1 MKKVLKSI
9 PTFSALG
16 FKKQLLT
23 LAMCVSVGVGV
34 MGVAE
39 AAPTRN
45 INPPALKVG
54 APQVYMVKNG
64 DTLWDISQRFLK
76 NPVRWPE
83 IWASNKHVK
92 NPHWI
97 FPGDRLLMCTYNGRP
112 IIGKDEGDGC
122 EGIIRRYS
130 SDTKL
135 QPQVRIESLNNAIPV
150 IPLEYI
156 KHWLERSN
164 IVAAESI
171 VNTPYVLGT
180 ADQRV
185 LAAKG
190 QTVYARGNG
199 LEIGQRYAVYRE
211 GEPYMLS
218 NAKGKKYNAGIEL
231 LEVASGVAIQG
242 ENGITTLEL
251 TDTYATEVR
260 RGDRVLPEY
269 DAMLPTLFYPT
280 NAENVVAGGQV
291 LRVMGSI
298 GTAAKH
304 DVVTIDRGLA
314 EGIQVGHVFA
324 VNQKGEMVIDPKN
337 KERVQL
343 PGQRIGRIMI
353 FKSFD
358 HLSYGYVLDS
368 ELPIKVGASIQ
379 PPLMD
384 DSSL

>member
-1 MKKVLKSI
+1 MKKVFKGM

-16 FKKQLLT
+16 FKKQLLA
-23 LAMCVSVGVGV
+23 LAVCVSVGVGV
-34 MGVAE
+34 VNVAE
-39 AAPTRN
+39 AAPARN
-45 INPPALKVG
+45 INPPALKAG
-54 APQVYMVKNG
+54 APQVYVVKKG
-64 DTLWDISQRFLK
+64 DTLWDISKRFLK

-122 EGIIRRYS
+122 EGIIRRYTGG
-130 SDTKL
+130 TKL

-156 KHWLERSN
+156 QHWLERTS
-164 IVAAESI
+164 IVAPESI
-171 VNTPYVLGT
+171 QSTPYILGT

-211 GEPYMLS
+211 GEPYRLAGA
-218 NAKGKKYNAGIEL
+218 NGKKFNAGLEL
-231 LEVASGVAIQG
+231 IQVAAGVAVRG
-242 ENGITTLEL
+242 ENDITTLEL
-251 TDTYATEVR
+251 TDTYNSEVR

-269 DAMLPTLFYPT
+269 DPMLPTLFYPT
-280 NAENVVAGGQV
+280 NAEDVVAGGQV
-291 LRVMGSI
+291 VRVMGSI
-298 GTAAKH
+298 GTAAKNS
-304 DVVTIDRGLA
+304 VVTIDRGSLQ
-314 EGIQVGHVFA
+314 GVQVGHVFSI
-324 VNQKGEMVIDPKN
+324 NQKGEVVTDPKT

-343 PGQRIGRIMI
+343 PGQRIGNVMV
-353 FKSFD
+353 FKSFE
-358 HLSYGYVLDS
+358 HLSYAYVLDS
-368 ELPIKVGASIQ
+368 ELPIKVGAGIQ

-384 DSSL
+384 D

>member
-1 MKKVLKSI
+1 MKKVFKGM

-16 FKKQLLT
+16 FKKQLLA
-23 LAMCVSVGVGV
+23 LAVCVSVGVGV
-34 MGVAE
+34 VNVAE
-39 AAPTRN
+39 AAPARN
-45 INPPALKVG
+45 INPPALKAG
-54 APQVYMVKNG
+54 APQVYVVKKG
-64 DTLWDISQRFLK
+64 DTLWDISKRFLK

-122 EGIIRRYS
+122 EGIIRRYTGG
-130 SDTKL
+130 TKL

-156 KHWLERSN
+156 QHWLERTS
-164 IVAAESI
+164 IVAPESI
-171 VNTPYVLGT
+171 QSTPYILGT

-199 LEIGQRYAVYRE
+199 LEIGQRYAIYRE
-211 GEPYMLS
+211 GEPYMLTGA
-218 NAKGKKYNAGIEL
+218 NGKKFNAGLEL
-231 LEVASGVAIQG
+231 IQVAAGVAVRG
-242 ENGITTLEL
+242 ENDITTLEL
-251 TDTYATEVR
+251 TDTYNSEVR

-269 DAMLPTLFYPT
+269 DPMLPTLFYPT
-280 NAENVVAGGQV
+280 NAEDVVAGGQV
-291 LRVMGSI
+291 VRVMGSI
-298 GTAAKH
+298 GTAAKNS
-304 DVVTIDRGLA
+304 VVTIDRGSLQ
-314 EGIQVGHVFA
+314 GVQVGHVFSI
-324 VNQKGEMVIDPKN
+324 NQKGEVVTDPKT

-343 PGQRIGRIMI
+343 PGQRIGNVMV
-353 FKSFD
+353 FKSFE
-358 HLSYGYVLDS
+358 HLSYAYVLDS
-368 ELPIKVGASIQ
+368 ELPIKVGAGIQ

-384 DSSL
+384 D

>member
-1 MKKVLKSI
+1 MKKVFKGM

-16 FKKQLLT
+16 FKKQLLA
-23 LAMCVSVGVGV
+23 LAVCVSVGVGV
-34 MGVAE
+34 VNVAE
-39 AAPTRN
+39 AAPARN
-45 INPPALKVG
+45 INPPALKAG
-54 APQVYMVKNG
+54 APQVYVVKKG
-64 DTLWDISQRFLK
+64 DTLWDISKRFLK

-83 IWASNKHVK
+83 IWVSNKHVK

-122 EGIIRRYS
+122 EGIIRRYTGG
-130 SDTKL
+130 TKL

-156 KHWLERSN
+156 QHWLERTS
-164 IVAAESI
+164 IVAPESI
-171 VNTPYVLGT
+171 QSTPYILGT

-211 GEPYMLS
+211 GEPYMLTGA
-218 NAKGKKYNAGIEL
+218 NGKKFNAGLEL
-231 LEVASGVAIQG
+231 IQVAAGVAVRG
-242 ENGITTLEL
+242 ENDITTLEL
-251 TDTYATEVR
+251 TDTYNSEVR

-269 DAMLPTLFYPT
+269 DPMLPTLFYPT
-280 NAENVVAGGQV
+280 NAEDVVAGGQV
-291 LRVMGSI
+291 VRVMGSI
-298 GTAAKH
+298 GTAAKNS
-304 DVVTIDRGLA
+304 VVTIDRGSLQ
-314 EGIQVGHVFA
+314 GVQVGHVFSI
-324 VNQKGEMVIDPKN
+324 NQKGEVVTDPKT

-343 PGQRIGRIMI
+343 PGQRIGNVMV
-353 FKSFD
+353 FKSFE
-358 HLSYGYVLDS
+358 HLSYAYVLDS
-368 ELPIKVGASIQ
+368 ELPIKVGAGIQ

-384 DSSL
+384 D

>member
-1 MKKVLKSI
+1 MKKVFKGM

-16 FKKQLLT
+16 FKKQLLA
-23 LAMCVSVGVGV
+23 LAVCVSVGVGV
-34 MGVAE
+34 VNVAE
-39 AAPTRN
+39 AAPARN
-45 INPPALKVG
+45 VNPPALKAG
-54 APQVYMVKNG
+54 APQVYVVKKG
-64 DTLWDISQRFLK
+64 DTLWDISKRFLK

-122 EGIIRRYS
+122 EGIIRRYTGG
-130 SDTKL
+130 TKL

-156 KHWLERSN
+156 QHWLERTS
-164 IVAAESI
+164 IVAPESI
-171 VNTPYVLGT
+171 QSTPYILGT

-211 GEPYMLS
+211 GEPYMFTAA
-218 NAKGKKYNAGIEL
+218 NGKKFNAGLEL
-231 LEVASGVAIQG
+231 IQVAAGIAIRG
-242 ENGITTLEL
+242 ENDITTLEL
-251 TDTYATEVR
+251 TDTYNSEVR

-269 DAMLPTLFYPT
+269 DPMLPTLFYPT
-280 NAENVVAGGQV
+280 NAEDVVAGGQV
-291 LRVMGSI
+291 VRVMGSI
-298 GTAAKH
+298 GTAAKNS
-304 DVVTIDRGLA
+304 VVTIDRGSLQ
-314 EGIQVGHVFA
+314 GVQVGHVFSI
-324 VNQKGEMVIDPKN
+324 NQKGEVVTDPKT
-337 KERVQL
+337 KERIQL
-343 PGQRIGRIMI
+343 PGQRIGNVMV
-353 FKSFD
+353 FKSFE
-358 HLSYGYVLDS
+358 HLSYAYVLDS
-368 ELPIKVGASIQ
+368 ELPIKIGAGIQ

-384 DSSL
+384 D

>member
-1 MKKVLKSI
+1 MKKVFKGM

-16 FKKQLLT
+16 FKKQLLA
-23 LAMCVSVGVGV
+23 LAVCVSVGVGV
-34 MGVAE
+34 VNVAE
-39 AAPTRN
+39 AAPARN
-45 INPPALKVG
+45 INPPALKAG
-54 APQVYMVKNG
+54 APQVYVVKKG
-64 DTLWDISQRFLK
+64 DTLWDISKRFLK

-122 EGIIRRYS
+122 EGIIRRYTGG
-130 SDTKL
+130 TKL

-156 KHWLERSN
+156 QHWLERTS
-164 IVAAESI
+164 IVAPESI
-171 VNTPYVLGT
+171 QSTPYILGT

-211 GEPYMLS
+211 GEPYMLTGA
-218 NAKGKKYNAGIEL
+218 NGKKFNAGLEL
-231 LEVASGVAIQG
+231 IQVAAGVAVRG
-242 ENGITTLEL
+242 ENDITTLEL
-251 TDTYATEVR
+251 TDTYNSEVR

-269 DAMLPTLFYPT
+269 DPMLPTLFYPT
-280 NAENVVAGGQV
+280 NAEDVVAGGQV
-291 LRVMGSI
+291 VRVMGSI
-298 GTAAKH
+298 GTAAKNS
-304 DVVTIDRGLA
+304 VVTIDRGSLQ
-314 EGIQVGHVFA
+314 GVQVGHVFSI
-324 VNQKGEMVIDPKN
+324 NQKGEVVTDPKT

-343 PGQRIGRIMI
+343 PGQRIGNVMV
-353 FKSFD
+353 FKSFE
-358 HLSYGYVLDS
+358 HLSYAYVLDS
-368 ELPIKVGASIQ
+368 ELPIKVGAGIQ
-379 PPLMD
+379 PPLLD
-384 DSSL
+384 E

>member
-1 MKKVLKSI
+1 MKKVLKAV

-16 FKKQLLT
+16 FKKQLLA
-23 LAMCVSVGVGV
+23 LAVCVSVGVGMV
-34 MGVAE
+34 SMAE
-39 AAPTRN
+39 AAPARN
-45 INPPALKVG
+45 INPPALKAG
-54 APQVYMVKNG
+54 APQVYVVKKG
-64 DTLWDISQRFLK
+64 DTLWDISKRFLK

-122 EGIIRRYS
+122 EGIIRRYTGG
-130 SDTKL
+130 TKL

-156 KHWLERSN
+156 KHWLERST
-164 IVAAESI
+164 IIAPESI
-171 VNTPYVLGT
+171 TDTPYILGT

-199 LEIGQRYAVYRE
+199 LEVGQRYAVYRE
-211 GEPYMLS
+211 AEPYMFTDA
-218 NAKGKKYNAGIEL
+218 NGKKYNAGLEL
-231 LEVASGVAIQG
+231 IQVAAGTSIRG
-242 ENGITTLEL
+242 ENDITTLEL
-251 TDTYATEVR
+251 TDTYNGEVR

-269 DAMLPTLFYPT
+269 DPMLPTLFYPT
-280 NAENVVAGGQV
+280 HAEDVVTGGKIV
-291 LRVMGSI
+291 RVMGSI

-304 DVVTIDRGLA
+304 SVVTIDRGRLQ
-314 EGIQVGHVFA
+314 GVQVGHVFA
-324 VNQKGEMVIDPKN
+324 VNQTGETVTDPKT
-337 KERVQL
+337 KERIQL
-343 PGQRIGRIMI
+343 PGQRIGNIMV

-358 HLSYGYVLDS
+358 HLSYAYVLDS
-368 ELPIKVGASIQ
+368 ELPIKVGAAIQ
-379 PPLMD
+379 PPLLD
-384 DSSL
+384 D